1 MPFEIK
7 ITAMG
12 SKYTF
17 RFRNKDYTAE
27 TYFSY
32 DEEPCYIFVTLS
44 DASLIWEFGEDIT
57 IATDCHDLISR
68 NDDYPELK
76 ELRKAVF
83 EAVKNGDEFR
93 KVKRIYL
100 STFNRIGLQ
109 KNGFQVVN

>member
-1 MPFEIK
+1 MPIENK

-17 RFRNKDYTAE
+17 RFRNKDYIAD

-32 DEEPCYIFVTLS
+32 EDEPCYIFVTLS
-44 DASLIWEFGEDIT
+44 DVSLAREFGEDIT

-76 ELRKAVF
+76 ELRQAVF
-83 EAVKNGDEFR
+83 NAVKDGDEFR
-93 KVKRIYL
+93 KIRKIYL
-100 STFNRIGLQ
+100 SSFNRISLQ
-109 KNGFQVVN
+109 KMDFI